1 MSKSRGV
8 AATSDGIAKIK
19 ARMAQREKK
28 EGQPGKTGK
37 NCWTQEYLAT
47 QARVSLDTVK
57 RCLKGIAIDES
68 CMIAILKALN
78 LELAEIIEIQKS
90 DPEPPPQPDDINWHQ
105 ICESR
110 LDAYK
115 QRFLTNP
122 LTAGNPLDFYVPLG
136 LVEPKREQQ
145 KRLKDEV
152 NPEEG
157 SRFYQLPETE
167 ITKTYTEPNQFFEEV
182 LRQGNSKT
190 KGQRLAIIGEPGA
203 GKTTLL
209 YQISRW
215 ILQENLG
222 YPILIR
228 LAEVNQ
234 PLRQFLTQ
242 NWLPDAT
249 GSLTEVS
256 SEWVSAFEKLITGG
270 KVWLLL
276 DAVDEMGITSPLA
289 TINQQLTEGWM
300 QGLRVL
306 LTCRLNVWETEKNA
320 LRDFDVYRNLDF
332 NSQQIQEFIEQY
344 FRDPTQSQELLKQ
357 LKEPNQN
364 RVNDLIK
371 NPLRLALLCRT
382 WKRGQK

>member
-1 MSKSRGV
+1 MVNEMNDNHGV
-8 AATSDGIAKIK
+8 IARNI
-19 ARMAQREKK
+19 
-28 EGQPGKTGK
+28 GK
-37 NCWTQEYLAT
+37 NVQIHTAETVNIFTPENHQEPL
-47 QARVSLDTVK
+47 TV
-57 RCLKGIAIDES
+57 D
-68 CMIAILKALN
+68 
-78 LELAEIIEIQKS
+78 
-90 DPEPPPQPDDINWHQ
+90 WHQ

-145 KRLKDEV
+145 KRQKDEV

-157 SRFYQLPETE
+157 SRFYQETE
-167 ITKTYTEPNQFFEEV
+167 VTKTYTKPTQFFEEV

-234 PLRQFLTQ
+234 PSLRQFLTQ
-242 NWLPDAT
+242 NWLRDAEE
-249 GSLTEVS
+249 SPTEVS
-256 SEWVSAFEKLITGG
+256 PEWVSAFKKFITGG
-270 KVWLLL
+270 NS
-276 DAVDEMGITSPLA
+276 G
-289 TINQQLTEGWM
+289 
-300 QGLRVL
+300 L
-306 LTCRLNVWETEKNA
+306 LTPR
-320 LRDFDVYRNLDF
+320 
-332 NSQQIQEFIEQY
+332 
-344 FRDPTQSQELLKQ
+344 
-357 LKEPNQN
+357 
-364 RVNDLIK
+364 
-371 NPLRLALLCRT
+371 
-382 WKRGQK
+382 RG